1 MNEKKKVIV
10 AGHLCLDIIPDL
22 SPLKNA
28 SEGGTLIEPGRL
40 LRIGQAVMALGGA
53 VANTG
58 IALAK
63 LGVPTELMGKVGDDG
78 IGKTILETLSGLE
91 LKNLDYTR
99 GMIVQPGEVSSYTLV
114 MNPPQVDRCFLH
126 CSGAN
131 DTFSPE
137 DLRLDKMEGAN
148 LLHFGYPTLMHEMY
162 SHPQRLA
169 ERLAAVQEQGIRV
182 SMDVTMPDPQGP
194 EGKVDWRRWFSQ
206 VLPCVDIF
214 LPSLEE
220 TLFMLHRSQ
229 FDEVM
234 RRANRVIPKPG
245 ETVSPAAFMTFA
257 QIDDLAGE
265 LLELGVEIAGIK
277 LGDQGIY
284 LKTRENLSHCVEGFS
299 ASVAEK
305 WQGRKLLAPCFEVPV
320 AGTTG
325 SGDCTIAG
333 FLAGWLQSWSPE
345 ETLRFAVGVGACNVQ
360 APDATSGVPS
370 REEVLRR
377 MEQWQ
382 RKPSILHPEEVGA
395 EVV

>member
-1 MNEKKKVIV
+1 MYEKKKVV
-10 AGHLCLDIIPDL
+10 MAGHLCLDVIPDL
-22 SPLKNA
+22 SSLQSA
-28 SEGGTLIEPGRL
+28 SEGGTLMEPGRL
-40 LRIGQAVMALGGA
+40 LRIGPAVMALGGA

-63 LGVPTELMGKVGDDG
+63 LGVATELMGKVGEDG
-78 IGKTILETLSGLE
+78 IGKTILETLAGLE
-91 LKNLDYTR
+91 LPNLDYTH
-99 GMIVQPGEVSSYTLV
+99 GMIVQPGEASSYTLV
-114 MNPPQVDRCFLH
+114 LNPPQVDRCFLH

-137 DLRLDKMEGAN
+137 DLHLEKMEGAN
-148 LLHFGYPTLMHEMY
+148 LLHFGYPTLMHAMY
-162 SHPQRLA
+162 TQPERLA
-169 ERLAAVQEQGIRV
+169 ERLSAIQEQGVRV
-182 SMDVTMPDPQGP
+182 SMDVTLPDPQGP
-194 EGKVDWRRWFSQ
+194 EGSVDWRGWFSQ
-206 VLPCVDIF
+206 VLPYVDIF

-220 TLFMLHRSQ
+220 TLFMLHRPL
-229 FDEVM
+229 FEEVM
-234 RRANRVIPKPG
+234 QRLSESG
-245 ETVSPAAFMTFA
+245 EAVSPATLVSFA
-257 QIDDLAGE
+257 QLDALAGE

-284 LKTRENLSHCVEGFS
+284 LKTRNKLSRCVEGFS
-299 ASVAEK
+299 PELTEK
-305 WQGRKLLAPCFEVPV
+305 WQGRKLLASCFDVSV

-360 APDATSGVPS
+360 APDATSGIPS

-377 MEQWQ
+377 MEEWP
-382 RKPSILHPEEVGA
+382 RKASLLHPEEVDA